1 MKKNILMCFSLF
13 FIAIFLLNSC
23 GIGERMEKILRT
35 DNSNWEAEEI
45 DLSFSFFQ
53 EKKEYNASMRYK
65 NRDYFAFAY
74 VDYNYVHLYF
84 WFYDLDNN
92 NEIGAITFESDRVID
107 NNTFTL
113 TVIKTDFDIPQRI
126 TFHRVEQN

>member
-23 GIGERMEKILRT
+23 GIDERMEKILIT

-45 DLSFSFFQ
+45 DLSFSFFH
-53 EKKEYNASMRYK
+53 EKNEYNASMRYK

-74 VDYNYVHLYF
+74 VDYNCVLLYF

-92 NEIGAITFESDRVID
+92 NEIGAITFKSDRVID